1 MGGWKSKVKSV
12 KEHQHGRGG
21 RLQGAEAEGQGAA
34 EPEGGG
40 QGGETSDKSIEMPN
54 ADIMLI

>member
-1 MGGWKSKVKSV
+1 MKQ
-12 KEHQHGRGG
+12 HQHGRGG

>member
-1 MGGWKSKVKSV
+1 MKQ
-12 KEHQHGRGG
+12 HQDGRGG
-21 RLQGAEAEGQGAA
+21 RLQGAEAESQGAA

-54 ADIMLI
+54 ANIMLI